1 MNREEAELFVKSSN
15 INWFSIYR
23 SVIRSGLENVES
35 LRADIIENKDFRT
48 LRYSLARVGHILPHL
63 TTFPFEKVRILIS
76 QGFWDLWFSFIS
88 NIKYNSLLVAC
99 IHESLDGQPD
109 DTLSDFV
116 DFLLNKKNEISSTL
130 RIINQIVY
138 SIAKSR
144 NNLLL
149 FNKSFS
155 IMGEAHPDYLNWLSE
170 ELAIK
175 RDGWREQVIK
185 SIPVEYIR
193 KKNTE
198 VNLSLVSLITSS
210 EIIRINNYEDKDI
223 CGKIAYKLTAKINNF
238 SSKDS
243 YMLLQNVQDY
253 AGDISYVFR
262 IAEIDY
268 ISLCEQ
274 AIMVYEGFACNRDN
288 KKGLHEIEL
297 LKNLSIAFAL
307 HSDKNKKECD
317 IKRVFSSL
325 IRQAHSCDYLP
336 WLFERYCYPLI
347 CVLDTIEQ
355 QYSESSDKYVESII
369 ENISF
374 LPAVVLILGA
384 SRIKIPKVYR
394 KSFII
399 RKSEW
404 QDSMSLRHVWE
415 HAGYLTEPL
424 TRLWSEIVG
433 ENSLDEFTS

>member
-1 MNREEAELFVKSSN
+1 MNREEAELFVKSPN

-88 NIKYNSLLVAC
+88 NIKYNFLLVAC

-175 RDGWREQVIK
+175 RDG
-185 SIPVEYIR
+185 
-193 KKNTE
+193 
-198 VNLSLVSLITSS
+198 
-210 EIIRINNYEDKDI
+210 
-223 CGKIAYKLTAKINNF
+223 
-238 SSKDS
+238 
-243 YMLLQNVQDY
+243 
-253 AGDISYVFR
+253 
-262 IAEIDY
+262 
-268 ISLCEQ
+268 
-274 AIMVYEGFACNRDN
+274 
-288 KKGLHEIEL
+288 
-297 LKNLSIAFAL
+297 
-307 HSDKNKKECD
+307 
-317 IKRVFSSL
+317 
-325 IRQAHSCDYLP
+325 
-336 WLFERYCYPLI
+336 
-347 CVLDTIEQ
+347 
-355 QYSESSDKYVESII
+355 
-369 ENISF
+369 
-374 LPAVVLILGA
+374 
-384 SRIKIPKVYR
+384 
-394 KSFII
+394 
-399 RKSEW
+399 
-404 QDSMSLRHVWE
+404 
-415 HAGYLTEPL
+415 
-424 TRLWSEIVG
+424 
-433 ENSLDEFTS
+433 